1 MKKKILYLFII
12 LTSIFMMNRVSAT
25 EISQSGDNVVHEGE
39 YSSLRLVAGN
49 KVDNKAK
56 NDGLSVMAAQDL
68 VLEGISSY
76 GFYAG
81 KNVTFNETIEKDL
94 FLAGLDITFES
105 DSVINRDAYIAG
117 NSVKLNTTIKRDL
130 RIGASTVDLSNA
142 KIGEDAYI
150 DAEKI
155 IVNENTV
162 IEGTLDY
169 PENITI
175 VDLEKAKISNVK
187 MHAVE
192 VEKEVSIYD
201 KLSSSIISFI
211 AKYILLILILII
223 IPAVKEKLEN
233 TNLEASS
240 IFKNIGIGFTL
251 LIMVPILAIFGMIT
265 VVLLPVGLISLVLY
279 VIAIYLAYIF
289 VSYVVGNLI
298 STKLFNRENIYLSA
312 FIGLLVCKFVSL
324 IPGIGG
330 LVIFL
335 SLLFGIGNYINLLK
349 KN

>member
-68 VLEGISSY
+68 VLEGTSSY

-94 FLAGLDITFES
+94 FLAGLNITFGS
-105 DSVINRDAYIAG
+105 DSIINRDAYIAG
-117 NSVKLNTTIKRDL
+117 NSVKMNTTVKRDL

-142 KIGEDAYI
+142 KIGGDAYI

-175 VDLEKAKISNVK
+175 VDLEKAQIKNVK
-187 MHAVE
+187 MHVVE
-192 VEKEVSIYD
+192 VEEQSAYD
-201 KLSSSIISFI
+201 TLSTSIISFV
-211 AKYILLILILII
+211 AKYILLILILLL
-223 IPAVKEKLEN
+223 IPAIKEKLEK
-233 TNLEASS
+233 TNLDASS

-251 LIMVPILAIFGMIT
+251 LIMVPILSIFGMIT
-265 VVLLPVGLISLVLY
+265 VILLPVGLISLVLY
-279 VIAIYLAYIF
+279 IIAIYLAYIF

-298 STKLFNRENIYLSA
+298 SKKLFKRENLYLSA
-312 FIGLLVCKFVSL
+312 FIGLLVCKIVSL

-330 LVIFL
+330 LVVFL
-335 SLLFGIGNYINLLK
+335 SLLFEIGNYINLLK

>member
-1 MKKKILYLFII
+1 MKKKILYLFIV

-25 EISQSGDNVVHEGE
+25 EITKAGDNVVHEGD
-39 YSSLRLVAGN
+39 YSSLRIVAGN

-68 VLEGISSY
+68 VLEGVSSY

-81 KNVTFNETIEKDL
+81 KNITFNETIEKDL
-94 FLAGLDITFES
+94 FLAGLNITFGS
-105 DSVINRDAYIAG
+105 DSIINRDAYIAG
-117 NSVKLNTTIKRDL
+117 NSVKLNTTVKRDL

-142 KIGEDAYI
+142 KIGGDAYV

-155 IVNENTV
+155 IVSENTI

-169 PENITI
+169 PENIVI
-175 VDLEKAKISNVK
+175 VDLEKANITNVK

-192 VEKEVSIYD
+192 VVDEESIYD
-201 KLSSSIISFI
+201 TLSSSIISFV
-211 AKYILLILILII
+211 AQYILLVLVLLLI
-223 IPAVKEKLEN
+223 PFVKEKLEK

-251 LIMVPILAIFGMIT
+251 LIMVPILSVFAVLTTI
-265 VVLLPVGLISLVLY
+265 LLPVGLIALVLY
-279 VIAIYLAYIF
+279 VIAVYLSYLF
-289 VSYVVGNLI
+289 VSYIVGYLI
-298 STKLFNRENIYLSA
+298 SKKVFNRDNLYLNA

-335 SLLFGIGNYINLLK
+335 SLLFGIGNYMNFINK
-349 KN
+349 K

>member
-25 EISQSGDNVVHEGE
+25 EITTAGDNVVHEGD
-39 YSSLRLVAGN
+39 YSSLRIVAGN

-68 VLEGISSY
+68 VLEGVSSY

-81 KNVTFNETIEKDL
+81 KNITFNETIEKDL
-94 FLAGLDITFES
+94 FLAGLNITFGS
-105 DSVINRDAYIAG
+105 DSIINRDAYIAG
-117 NSVKLNTTIKRDL
+117 NSVKMNTTVKRDL

-142 KIGEDAYI
+142 KIGGDAYI

-175 VDLEKAKISNVK
+175 VDLEKAQIKNVK
-187 MHAVE
+187 MHVVE
-192 VEKEVSIYD
+192 VEEESTYD
-201 KLSSSIISFI
+201 ILSTSIISFV
-211 AKYILLILILII
+211 AKYILLILILLL
-223 IPAVKEKLEN
+223 IPTVKEKLEN
-233 TNLEASS
+233 TNLDASS

-251 LIMVPILAIFGMIT
+251 LIMVPILSIFGMIT
-265 VVLLPVGLISLVLY
+265 VILLPVGLISLVLY
-279 VIAIYLAYIF
+279 IIAIYLAYIF

-298 STKLFNRENIYLSA
+298 STKLFKRENLYLSA
-312 FIGLLVCKFVSL
+312 FIGLLVCKIVSL

-330 LVIFL
+330 LVVFL